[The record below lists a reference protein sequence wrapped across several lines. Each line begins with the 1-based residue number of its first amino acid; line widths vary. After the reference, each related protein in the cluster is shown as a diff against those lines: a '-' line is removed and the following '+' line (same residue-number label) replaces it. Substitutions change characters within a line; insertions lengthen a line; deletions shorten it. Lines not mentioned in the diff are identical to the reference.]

1 MSNMTIAPVRGD
13 HFRIIISSDI
23 FPRRDQINIGIKF
36 EYYSEESDVTLSE
49 DILYMGGS
57 IKERT
62 ERAIEELIESVESS
76 TLVDETGKYPS
87 KFINDSLNDLY
98 NKAVKLRKDFTDG
111 GGFTDHSITTI
122 VVDTETLEDRGLLD
136 E

>member
-1 MSNMTIAPVRGD
+1 MSNLAPVRGD

-36 EYYSEESDVTLSE
+36 EYYSEESDIMLTE
-49 DILYMGGS
+49 DLIYMSSS

-62 ERAIEELIESVESS
+62 DKAKEELTTIVESS
-76 TLVDETGKYPS
+76 VLVDETGKNPS
-87 KFINDSLNDLY
+87 TFINDTLNNLH
-98 NKAVKLRKDFTDG
+98 NKAINLRKDFMNG
-111 GGFTDHSITTI
+111 GDYTDHNMTTI